1 MISAEALAFLR
12 GPQTVTPRK
21 AAPYF
26 LSAFTT
32 NADGETTATADA
44 FLHVDGG
51 TYNVMAKGVVIGQV
65 SMAREDHGALQAAT
79 GLPVHDALDWARMPG
94 LALMHVGAENAMA
107 GKTFIVDHLHGGKTT
122 TWLDKP
128 PIAQVALA
136 DLSASDWPG
145 KTAEDIRH
153 DLGVFERA
161 AEAVETPIK
170 ALERKVAAAHI
181 ARDYIFTAREVETFM
196 WRTGFGEA
204 EARAACVVAT
214 AAAIS
219 LGSMA
224 DLKGADDAQT

>member
-12 GPQTVTPRK
+12 GSQAVVTRK
-21 AAPYF
+21 ATTPF

-44 FLHVDGG
+44 FLHVEGG
-51 TYNVMAKGVVIGQV
+51 TYNAMAKGVVIGQV
-65 SMAREDHGALQAAT
+65 SMVREDHGALQAAT

-94 LALMHVGAENAMA
+94 LALMHVGAENAM
-107 GKTFIVDHLHGGKTT
+107 GGKTL
-122 TWLDKP
+122 WLDRP
-128 PIAQVALA
+128 PIAQVALS
-136 DLSASDWPG
+136 DLSASDWPD
-145 KTAEDIRH
+145 KTADDIKH
-153 DLGVFERA
+153 DLGVLERA